1 MKDKTPVILVTGAG
15 GQLGSEL
22 NQIAADHPHYHFLF
36 TTKDE
41 LAITDAAAVKLFFE
55 KNAINVCINCA
66 AYTAVDKAESEQE
79 KAFSA
84 NATAVGNLAAIC
96 GKHGTRLIHISTD
109 YVFDGYS
116 TIPYK
121 ETNKTN
127 PISVYGASKLKGEEL
142 ALQND
147 PSAIIIRSSWVYSS
161 YGHNF
166 VKTMLRLMK
175 ERESINVVNDQFGCP
190 TYAADLAKAIMV
202 IVDKCL
208 ISNELPIAIG
218 TAIGNKQ
225 LFNYCNSGAT
235 SWFEFAQ
242 AIKEITGSKC
252 IINPIPTSQYPTAAK
267 RPPYAVLDNAAIQE
281 AFHISIPGWRESLEK
296 CLTTLVGNG

>member
-22 NQIAADHPHYHFLF
+22 TQIAADHLHYHFLF

-55 KNAINVCINCA
+55 KHAINFCINCA

-79 KAFSA
+79 KAFA
-84 NATAVGNLAAIC
+84 VNATAVGNLAAIC
-96 GKHGTRLIHISTD
+96 REYGTQLIHISTD
-109 YVFDGYS
+109 YVFDGS
-116 TIPYK
+116 SAKPYK
-121 ETNKTN
+121 ETDKTN

-175 ERESINVVNDQFGCP
+175 KRESINVVNDQFGCP
-190 TYAADLAKAIMV
+190 TYAVDLAQAIMV
-202 IVDKCL
+202 IVDKSL
-208 ISNELPIAIG
+208 MSNEQS
-218 TAIGNKQ
+218 AIGNKQ
-225 LFNYCNSGAT
+225 LFNYCNSGTT
-235 SWFEFAQ
+235 SWFEFAT

-252 IINPIPTSQYPTAAK
+252 IVNPIPTSEYPTAAK
-267 RPPYAVLDNAAIQE
+267 RPAYAVLDTTAIRE
-281 AFHISIPGWRESLEK
+281 TFHIRIPDWRESLEK
-296 CLTTLVGNG
+296 CLTRLMGNG